1 MSSSMLQRRLAE
13 NDLERSCARDSS
25 ERLQYL
31 EDERLA
37 LMLQNAEFLEE
48 LRMDEDFMKMLE
60 RGKYTTQNLL
70 GITILELYFSAW
82 VLQKN

>member
-1 MSSSMLQRRLAE
+1 MVIGGSNFSSERVLSSSMLQRRLVE
-13 NDLERSCARDSS
+13 NDVERSCARDSS

-60 RGKYTTQNLL
+60 KGDAL
-70 GITILELYFSAW
+70 
-82 VLQKN
+82 